1 MLHVMR
7 RKAFSAILIIALVMV
22 SVLPGT
28 AAASSVKLT
37 SAAQTT
43 LGKLIGTA
51 SSQMKERLQAQSLSL
66 VVWQVSE
73 DALDKQIGTLHDNN
87 GTALAA
93 VRERIKVI
101 DAVKLSKLTRDVAV
115 TKERYKPLFSL
126 YTSLNTQIKDAKAL
140 KLKTLASLLQA
151 QADGLKP
158 AVAIARADIRAR
170 EDALRVA
177 KATTASIVKHLR
189 VMLADI
195 DPLRDQIKS
204 VQAVV
209 SGTKKNISPVIT
221 TMNAAMKGDSFEGTL
236 QSLTTLVSLSRTIV
250 EQKQRINSF
259 ESRISGI
266 IAATNAQIP
275 GK

>member
-1 MLHVMR
+1 MLHGMR
-7 RKAFSAILIIALVMV
+7 GKAFSAILILVLLSV
-22 SVLPGT
+22 SVMSST

-37 SAAQTT
+37 TAAQTT
-43 LGKLIGTA
+43 LGKLLTEAG
-51 SSQMKERLQAQSLSL
+51 SQMKEKLQAQSVSL
-66 VVWQVSE
+66 VVWQASE
-73 DALDKQIGTLHDNN
+73 DALDKQIQTLHDNN

-101 DAVKLSKLTRDVAV
+101 DAEKLKKLTQDVAAA
-115 TKERYKPLFSL
+115 KERYKPLFSL
-126 YTSLNTQIKDAKAL
+126 YTSLNAQIKDAKAL
-140 KLKTLASLLQA
+140 KLKTLAAMLQA

-170 EDALRVA
+170 EDVLRVA
-177 KATTASIVKHLR
+177 KATTTSKVKHLR
-189 VMLADI
+189 TMLTDI

-209 SGTKKNISPVIT
+209 SGTKKNIPPVIT
-221 TMNAAMKGDSFEGTL
+221 TMNTAMKDNSLEGTL
-236 QSLTTLVSLSRTIV
+236 QSLTTLVSLSRSIV
-250 EQKQRINSF
+250 EQKQRVSSF

-266 IAATNAQIP
+266 ISSVSAQIP